1 MVLSKTQAILGALI
15 LAIIALISPMS
26 VQLGVHEG
34 DESYTI
40 YTLFWWT
47 HSSLSVM
54 REWRLNTFWTMLG
67 YLPFV
72 ATRLVVPVQF
82 DRYYAGKTSRWMVL
96 LAGLIGELPLLLIVF
111 GRTLESILTQLVF
124 PLPLHILVCIIV
136 IFWKPVNYDL
146 EPFPLENA

>member
-1 MVLSKTQAILGALI
+1 LGALL

-26 VQLGVHEG
+26 VQLGVQEG
-34 DESYTI
+34 DITYTI
-40 YTLFWWT
+40 YSLFWWT

-54 REWRLNTFWTMLG
+54 RTWKVTAFWEMLSF
-67 YLPFV
+67 LPFV

-124 PLPLHILVCIIV
+124 PLPLHILTSIIV
-136 IFWKPVNYDL
+136 ILWKPVNYDL